1 MTYYVYCFRQI
12 SEINFSPL
20 HIIANFVIVAFIEGN
35 VSTLSQLSFPPLL
48 ENQKNNSWLQFSQQ
62 HPSVSDKL
70 SAERLALFKKALA
83 LSDFIL
89 RSALQAPELVIALF
103 NSERLLSSNTPDYKA
118 TLAEEIATCSTE
130 EQLHHSLRLF
140 RLVEMSYI
148 AVGDFL
154 LAIPLDESLKRLSLL
169 ADQLIIAAS
178 NWLSTY
184 CQNKWGVPVNHAG
197 ETQELLVYGMGKLG
211 GQELN
216 FSSDIDLIFVYPEAG
231 ETQGLRRSIDNQ
243 LFFTRLGQKL
253 ITALNQKTVDGFV
266 YRVDMRLR
274 PFGESGP
281 VVLSFNAMEN
291 YYQDQGRDWER
302 YAMLKARLIGEGKYH
317 GQLSNMLR
325 PFVYRRYIDFSV
337 IDSLRRMKA
346 MIAQEVRRKQLNNN
360 IKLGAGGIREVEFI
374 VQVFQ
379 MIRGGRISELQHRN
393 LLTVLPLLV
402 KHEEITAQSAQ
413 VLTDSYRFLRR
424 VENII
429 QALNDQ
435 QTQTLPDNDLD
446 QQRLITILADAHC
459 IDWPSFLTQLAFHM
473 QGVHQQFGEL
483 IGEESPN
490 RQAVDQYWTTLWD
503 SQWSDEESITWIENS
518 PQLQHETDGKQI
530 WQSDII
536 WQALRDFRREMIKCS
551 MGNRGRQVLD
561 KLIPTLLWHL
571 ANLKLTAQSLARVL
585 AVLTTVA
592 TRTAYLELLFENEG
606 ALKQLI
612 QLCRNSSWVA
622 EYIAK
627 YPILLDE
634 LIDPKLF
641 RQPPLLSSYVAELRE
656 TMLRVPEDDQEA
668 QMIALREFKQVKQLR
683 IAAADITGILPITKV
698 SDHLTALA
706 EAIVEEVANL
716 AWQQLSLRFGVPSNR
731 LASENKG
738 FAIIGYGKLGGI
750 ELGYSSDLDL
760 VYVHDANLEEMT
772 TGPKEIS
779 AGQFYLKLAQ
789 RMMHLFNT
797 RMSNGILYE
806 LDMRLRPS
814 GSAGLLMV
822 HIDTFAHY
830 QENDAWTWEHQAL
843 VRTRVIY
850 GHQSLAAR
858 FIDIKRQVLMKVRDK
873 TQLRE
878 DVINMRNKMRQHLDK
893 SSASEIDIKQGLGG
907 LVDIEFIVQYLV
919 LVHSA
924 QHPSLS
930 AHSDNIS
937 LLEYLA
943 NIGVITKQQQQTL
956 MNNYCKL
963 RDFGHRATLQNSAA
977 MIASTEFDAEYSEV
991 MTIVNKLY
999 Q

>member
-1 MTYYVYCFRQI
+1 VPN
-12 SEINFSPL
+12 SSHLPFSIL
-20 HIIANFVIVAFIEGN
+20 L
-35 VSTLSQLSFPPLL
+35 VSQQ
-48 ENQKNNSWLQFSQQ
+48 EKSWLKFSQQ
-62 HPSVSDKL
+62 YPSVTDSL
-70 SAERLALFKKALA
+70 PAERLTLFKKSLA

-89 RSALQAPELVIALF
+89 RSAIQAPELLVKLF
-103 NSERLLSSNTPDYKA
+103 NSEQLLSTDTPEYSVMLAKA
-118 TLAEEIATCSTE
+118 IEKCTTE
-130 EQLHHSLRLF
+130 EQLQKCLRLF
-140 RLVEMSYI
+140 RLEQMVHI

-154 LAIPLDESLKRLSLL
+154 LNISLDESLKRLSLL
-169 ADQLIIAAS
+169 ADSLVIAAN
-178 NWLSTY
+178 NWLSKF
-184 CQNKWGVPVNHAG
+184 CESKWGVPVNSVG
-197 ETQELLVYGMGKLG
+197 EAQSLLVYGMGKLG

-231 ETQGLRRSIDNQ
+231 ETQGFRRSIDNQ
-243 LFFTRLGQKL
+243 LFYTRLGQKL
-253 ITALNQKTVDGFV
+253 ITALNQQTADGFV

-281 VVLSFNAMEN
+281 LVLSFTAMEN

-379 MIRGGRISELQHRN
+379 MIRGGRDSDLQHRN
-393 LLTVLPLLV
+393 LLTVVPLLV
-402 KHEEITAQSAQ
+402 KHGELTPQSAR

-435 QTQTLPDNDLD
+435 QTQTLPDDELN
-446 QQRLITILADAHC
+446 QERLVTILADDNCTSWAT
-459 IDWPSFLTQLAFHM
+459 FLEHLFFHM
-473 QGVHQQFGEL
+473 KGVHQQFVEL

-503 SQWSDEESITWIENS
+503 SQWSDEESIAWIEQS
-518 PQLQHETDGKQI
+518 PQLLDKIDGVEFTHSETI
-530 WQSDII
+530 WL
-536 WQALRDFRREMIKCS
+536 ALRDFRREMIKRS
-551 MGNRGRQVLD
+551 MGSRGRQVLD
-561 KLIPTLLWHL
+561 KLIPTVLWHL
-571 ANLKLTAQSLARVL
+571 ADLKLTDQTLVRVL
-585 AVLTTVA
+585 GVLKTVA

-612 QLCRNSSWVA
+612 HLCRNSSWVA
-622 EYIAK
+622 EHIAK
-627 YPILLDE
+627 FPILLDE

-641 RQPPLLSSYVAELRE
+641 YQPPLLSSYVAELRE

-668 QMIALREFKQVKQLR
+668 QMITLRQFKQAKQLR

-706 EAIVEEVANL
+706 EALVEEVANL
-716 AWQQLSLRFGVPSNR
+716 AWQQMALRFGVPTSK
-731 LASENKG
+731 LESQDKG
-738 FAIIGYGKLGGI
+738 FAVIGYGKLGGI

-760 VYVHDANLEEMT
+760 VFVHNADVAEMT
-772 TGPKEIS
+772 TGEKSIS

-797 RMSNGILYE
+797 RMANGILYE

-814 GSAGLLMV
+814 GNAGLLMV

-830 QENDAWTWEHQAL
+830 QSTDAWTWEHQAL
-843 VRTRVIY
+843 VRTRIIY
-850 GHQSLAAR
+850 GHEGLAAR
-858 FIDIKRQVLMKVRDK
+858 FKEIKRDVLMRKRDK
-873 TQLRE
+873 ALLRE
-878 DVINMRNKMRQHLDK
+878 DVIKMRNKMREHLDK
-893 SSASEIDIKQGLGG
+893 STKSEVDIKQGRGG
-907 LVDIEFIVQYLV
+907 LVDIEFLVQYLV
-919 LVHSA
+919 LAHSA
-924 QHPSLS
+924 EHPKLS
-930 AHSDNIS
+930 DYSDNIN

-943 NIGVITKQQQQTL
+943 NIGLITAQQQHYL
-956 MNNYCKL
+956 VDNYCKL
-963 RDFGHRATLQNSAA
+963 RDLSHLATLKNSAA
-977 MIASTEFDAEYSEV
+977 MIPATKFSAEYSEV
-991 MTIVNKLY
+991 MELVEKLL

>member
-1 MTYYVYCFRQI
+1 M
-12 SEINFSPL
+12 
-20 HIIANFVIVAFIEGN
+20 
-35 VSTLSQLSFPPLL
+35 STSSSWSFPPLL
-48 ENQKNNSWLQFSQQ
+48 VNQQTKSWLQFSQQ
-62 HPSVSDKL
+62 YPNLTDSL
-70 SAERLALFKKALA
+70 SPERLELFKKALA

-89 RSALQAPELVIALF
+89 RSALQAPDLLIALF
-103 NSERLLSSNTPDYKA
+103 NSEQLLSAKTPEYKVM
-118 TLAEEIATCSTE
+118 LAEKVNKCSTE
-130 EQLHHSLRLF
+130 EQLQQCLRLF
-140 RLVEMSYI
+140 RLEQMVYI

-154 LAIPLDESLKRLSLL
+154 LDITLDESLKRLSSL
-169 ADQLIIAAS
+169 ADNLIIAAT
-178 NWLSTY
+178 NWLTTL
-184 CQNKWGVPVNHAG
+184 CQDKWGVPVNKAG
-197 ETQELLVYGMGKLG
+197 EKQSLLVYGMGKLG

-253 ITALNQKTVDGFV
+253 ITALNQQTADGFV

-281 VVLSFNAMEN
+281 LVLSFTAMEN

-379 MIRGGRISELQHRN
+379 MIRGGRDSNLQHRN

-402 KHEEITAQSAQ
+402 NHGELSQQSAQ

-435 QTQTLPDNDLD
+435 QTQTLPDDALN
-446 QQRLITILADAHC
+446 QQRLISILADDNCKDWTTFLAH
-459 IDWPSFLTQLAFHM
+459 IAAHM
-473 QGVHQQFGEL
+473 QGVHQQFSEL

-503 SQWSDEESITWIENS
+503 SQWSDEESIAWIAQS
-518 PQLQHETDGKQI
+518 PQLVDKADGAEFAH
-530 WQSDII
+530 SATL
-536 WQALRDFRREMIKCS
+536 WQALRDFRGEMLKRS
-551 MGNRGRQVLD
+551 MGSRGRQVLD
-561 KLIPTLLWHL
+561 KLIPTVLWHL
-571 ANLKLTAQSLARVL
+571 ADLKLTDQTLARVL
-585 AVLTTVA
+585 GVLTTVA

-612 QLCRNSSWVA
+612 HLCRNSSWIA
-622 EYIAK
+622 EHIAK
-627 YPILLDE
+627 FPILLDE

-641 RQPPLLSSYVAELRE
+641 HQPPLLSSYVAELRE

-668 QMIALREFKQVKQLR
+668 QMITLRQFKQVKQLR

-706 EAIVEEVANL
+706 EALVEEVANL
-716 AWQQLSLRFGVPSNR
+716 AWQQMSRRFGVPTSKLDGR
-731 LASENKG
+731 DKG
-738 FAIIGYGKLGGI
+738 FAVIGYGKLGGI

-760 VYVHDANLEEMT
+760 VFVHDADLAEMT
-772 TGPKEIS
+772 SGEKSIS

-789 RMMHLFNT
+789 RMMHLFHT
-797 RMSNGILYE
+797 RMANGILYE

-814 GSAGLLMV
+814 GNAGLLMV

-830 QENDAWTWEHQAL
+830 QGSEAWTWEHQAL
-843 VRTRVIY
+843 VRTRIIY
-850 GHQSLAAR
+850 GHEALAAK
-858 FIDIKRQVLMKVRDK
+858 FKAIKRDVLMRTRDK
-873 TQLRE
+873 TLLRE
-878 DVINMRNKMRQHLDK
+878 DVIKMRNKMRQHLDK
-893 SSASEIDIKQGLGG
+893 STKTAVDIKQGLGG
-907 LVDIEFIVQYLV
+907 LVDIEFLVQYLV
-919 LVHSA
+919 LAHCA
-924 QHPSLS
+924 QHPNLS
-930 AHSDNIS
+930 NYSDNIN
-937 LLEYLA
+937 LLKYLA
-943 NIGVITKQQQQTL
+943 SIAVITEHQQQAL
-956 MNNYCKL
+956 IDNYCKL
-963 RDFGHRATLQNSAA
+963 RDFSHHATLQNSAA
-977 MIASTEFDAEYSEV
+977 MISITEFEKSHSEV
-991 MTIVNKLY
+991 MVIVEQLL

>member
-1 MTYYVYCFRQI
+1 MSNSSYF
-12 SEINFSPL
+12 
-20 HIIANFVIVAFIEGN
+20 
-35 VSTLSQLSFPPLL
+35 SFPPVLVKQQ
-48 ENQKNNSWLQFSQQ
+48 NKSWLQFSQQ
-62 HPSVSDKL
+62 HVNISDKL
-70 SAERLALFKKALA
+70 SPERLVLFQQALT

-89 RSALQAPELVIALF
+89 RSALQAPELVVELF
-103 NSERLLSSNTPDYKA
+103 GSERLFCLDTPNYNVLLSEQLEPC
-118 TLAEEIATCSTE
+118 ETE
-130 EQLHHSLRLF
+130 DQLHHRLRLF
-140 RLVEMSYI
+140 RLVEMVHI
-148 AVGDFL
+148 ATSDFL
-154 LAIPLDESLKRLSLL
+154 LGMTLDESLKRLSLL
-169 ADQLIIAAS
+169 ADALIIVS
-178 NWLSTY
+178 TNWLSKL
-184 CQNKWGVPVNHAG
+184 CQNKWGTPVNSAG
-197 ETQELLVYGMGKLG
+197 EEQSLLVYGMGKLG

-231 ETQGLRRSIDNQ
+231 ETEGLRRSIDNQ

-253 ITALNQKTVDGFV
+253 ITALNQKTADGFV

-281 VVLSFNAMEN
+281 LVLSFNAMEN

-379 MIRGGRISELQHRN
+379 MIRGGRVSDLQHRN

-402 KHEEITAQSAQ
+402 KHGVIMQPSADI
-413 VLTDSYRFLRR
+413 LANSYRFLRR

-435 QTQTLPDNDLD
+435 QTQTLPDNELD
-446 QQRLITILADAHC
+446 QQRLLCVLADVNC
-459 IDWPSFLTQLAFHM
+459 PDWTCFMSHLAMHM
-473 QGVHQQFGEL
+473 QGVHQQFEEL

-490 RQAVDQYWTTLWD
+490 RQAIDQYWTTLWD
-503 SQWSDEESITWIENS
+503 SQWSDEESISWIEQS
-518 PQLQHETDGKQI
+518 PQLLDKKDGIQCWHSETI
-530 WQSDII
+530 WQS
-536 WQALRDFRREMIKCS
+536 LRDFRREMIKSS
-551 MGNRGRQVLD
+551 MGNRGRLVLD
-561 KLIPTLLWHL
+561 KLIPTVLWHL
-571 ANLKLTAQSLARVL
+571 ADLKLTDATLSRVL
-585 AVLTTVA
+585 TVLTTVA

-612 QLCRNSSWVA
+612 HLCRNSSWVA
-622 EYIAK
+622 EYIAR

-641 RQPPLLSSYVAELRE
+641 HQPPLLSSYVAELRE

-668 QMIALREFKQVKQLR
+668 QMIALRQYKQVKQLR

-706 EAIVEEVANL
+706 EAVVEEVANL
-716 AWQQLSLRFGVPSNR
+716 AWQQLSLRFGVPSSK
-731 LASENKG
+731 LDSQDKG

-760 VYVHDANLEEMT
+760 VYVHDANVAEVT

-797 RMSNGILYE
+797 RMANGILYE

-814 GSAGLLMV
+814 GNAGLLMV
-822 HIDTFAHY
+822 HIDTFGHY
-830 QENDAWTWEHQAL
+830 QESEAWTWEHQAL
-843 VRTRVIY
+843 VRARIIY
-850 GHQSLAAR
+850 GHEALASK
-858 FIDIKRQVLMKVRDK
+858 FTDIKCHVLMKARDK
-873 TQLRE
+873 SVLLT

-893 SSASEIDIKQGLGG
+893 STANEVDIKQGVGG
-907 LVDIEFIVQYLV
+907 LVDIEFLVQYLV
-919 LVHSA
+919 LAHCA
-924 QHPSLS
+924 EHPNLS
-930 AHSDNIS
+930 RHSDNIS

-943 NIGVITKQQQQTL
+943 SIAVITEHQQQTL
-956 MNNYCKL
+956 TTNYCEL
-963 RDFGHRATLQNSAA
+963 RDFGHHATLQNSAA
-977 MIASTEFDAEYSEV
+977 MISTAEFEAQHSQV
-991 MTIVNKLY
+991 MVIVEQLLTA
-999 Q
+999 QA

>member
-1 MTYYVYCFRQI
+1 
-12 SEINFSPL
+12 
-20 HIIANFVIVAFIEGN
+20 
-35 VSTLSQLSFPPLL
+35 VSHLSLSPLL
-48 ENQKNNSWLQFSQQ
+48 EAQQNNSWLQFSQQ
-62 HPSVSDKL
+62 HPKACANL
-70 SAERLALFKKALA
+70 APERLVLFQQALT

-89 RSALQAPELVIALF
+89 RSALQAPELLIELF
-103 NSERLLSSNTPDYKA
+103 NSEQLLATTTPDYSA
-118 TLAEEIATCSTE
+118 MLAIEVEKCSTE
-130 EQLHHSLRLF
+130 EQLQKCLRLF
-140 RLVEMSYI
+140 RLVQMVHI

-154 LAIPLDESLKRLSLL
+154 LNITLDESLKRLSLL
-169 ADQLIIAAS
+169 ADNLIIYAN
-178 NWLSTY
+178 NWLEKF
-184 CQNKWGVPVNHAG
+184 CQDKWGVPVNSAG
-197 ETQELLVYGMGKLG
+197 ERQNLLVYGMGKLG

-216 FSSDIDLIFVYPEAG
+216 FSSDIDLIFAYPEAG

-253 ITALNQKTVDGFV
+253 ITALNQQTADGFV

-281 VVLSFNAMEN
+281 LVLSFNAMEN

-346 MIAQEVRRKQLNNN
+346 MIAQEVRRKNLKNN

-379 MIRGGRISELQHRN
+379 MIRGGRVSDLQHRN

-402 KHEEITAQSAQ
+402 KHGEINQQSAQ
-413 VLTDSYRFLRR
+413 VLSNSYRFLRR

-435 QTQTLPDNDLD
+435 QTQTLPEDALD
-446 QQRLITILADAHC
+446 QHRLITILADSNC
-459 IDWPSFLTQLAFHM
+459 CNWPRFLAQLDFHM
-473 QGVHQQFGEL
+473 QGVHQQFCEL

-503 SQWSDEESITWIENS
+503 SQWSDEESIAWIEQS
-518 PQLQHETDGKQI
+518 PQLQQENDDNKLWHSESL
-530 WQSDII
+530 WQT
-536 WQALRDFRREMIKCS
+536 LRDFRREMIKSS

-561 KLIPTLLWHL
+561 KLVPTLLWHL
-571 ANLKLTAQSLARVL
+571 ADLKLADQTLARVL
-585 AVLTTVA
+585 GVLTTIA

-612 QLCRNSSWVA
+612 HLCHNSSWVA
-622 EYIAK
+622 EHIAK
-627 YPILLDE
+627 FPILLDE

-641 RQPPLLSSYVAELRE
+641 HQPPLLSSYLAELRE
-656 TMLRVPEDDQEA
+656 TMLRVPEEDQEA
-668 QMIALREFKQVKQLR
+668 QMITLRQYKQAKQLR

-716 AWQQLSLRFGVPSNR
+716 AWQQMALRFGVPCSK
-731 LASENKG
+731 LGGHDKG
-738 FAIIGYGKLGGI
+738 FAVIGYGKLGGI

-760 VYVHDANLEEMT
+760 VFVHDADLAEMT
-772 TGPKEIS
+772 TGAKSIS

-797 RMSNGILYE
+797 RMANGILYE

-814 GSAGLLMV
+814 GNAGLLMV

-830 QENDAWTWEHQAL
+830 QRNDAWTWEHQAL
-843 VRTRVIY
+843 VRARIIY
-850 GHQSLAAR
+850 GQPVLAER
-858 FIDIKRQVLMKVRDK
+858 FKAIKRDVLMRRRDK
-873 TQLRE
+873 SILCEEVTK
-878 DVINMRNKMRQHLDK
+878 MRNKMRQHLDK
-893 SSASEIDIKQGLGG
+893 SSASDVDIKQGRGG
-907 LVDIEFIVQYLV
+907 LVDIEFLVQYLV
-919 LVHSA
+919 LTHSA
-924 QHPSLS
+924 QHPNLS
-930 AHSDNIS
+930 DFSDNIN
-937 LLEYLA
+937 LLKYLA
-943 NIGVITKQQQQTL
+943 SIAVISEHQRQIL
-956 MNNYCKL
+956 VDNYCQL
-963 RDFGHRATLQNSAA
+963 RDFSHHATLQNSAA
-977 MIASTEFDAEYSEV
+977 MLPVIEFAAQHSQVTD
-991 MTIVNKLY
+991 IVEQLL

>member
-1 MTYYVYCFRQI
+1 M
-12 SEINFSPL
+12 
-20 HIIANFVIVAFIEGN
+20 
-35 VSTLSQLSFPPLL
+35 
-48 ENQKNNSWLQFSQQ
+48 
-62 HPSVSDKL
+62 
-70 SAERLALFKKALA
+70 
-83 LSDFIL
+83 
-89 RSALQAPELVIALF
+89 
-103 NSERLLSSNTPDYKA
+103 
-118 TLAEEIATCSTE
+118 
-130 EQLHHSLRLF
+130 
-140 RLVEMSYI
+140 
-148 AVGDFL
+148 
-154 LAIPLDESLKRLSLL
+154 
-169 ADQLIIAAS
+169 ADNLIIS
-178 NWLSTY
+178 TTNWLTTF
-184 CQNKWGVPVNHAG
+184 CEDKWGVPVNSQG
-197 ETQELLVYGMGKLG
+197 EAQSLLVYGMGKLG

-216 FSSDIDLIFVYPEAG
+216 FSSDIDLIFVYPESGAT
-231 ETQGLRRSIDNQ
+231 EGLRRSIDNQ

-253 ITALNQKTVDGFV
+253 ITALNQQTADGFV

-281 VVLSFNAMEN
+281 LVLSFNAMEN

-302 YAMLKARLIGEGKYH
+302 YAMLKARLIGQGEYH

-379 MIRGGRISELQHRN
+379 MIRGGRVSDLQHRN

-402 KHEEITAQSAQ
+402 KHGEIKQQSAEI
-413 VLTDSYRFLRR
+413 LTHSYRFLRR

-429 QALNDQ
+429 QALHDQ
-435 QTQTLPDNDLD
+435 QTQTLPDNELD
-446 QQRLITILADAHC
+446 QQRLVIILADANC
-459 IDWPSFLTQLAFHM
+459 VDWQSFLSHLAFHM

-503 SQWSDEESITWIENS
+503 SQWSDEESITWIEQS
-518 PQLQHETDGKQI
+518 PQLLDKIADIQNWNSETI
-530 WQSDII
+530 WLS
-536 WQALRDFRREMIKCS
+536 LRDFRREIIKSS

-561 KLIPTLLWHL
+561 KLLPTVLWHL
-571 ANLKLTAQSLARVL
+571 AELELSNETLARVL
-585 AVLTTVA
+585 KVLTTVA

-612 QLCRNSSWVA
+612 HLCRNSSWVA
-622 EYIAK
+622 EYIAM

-641 RQPPLLSSYVAELRE
+641 HQPPLLSSYVAELRE

-668 QMIALREFKQVKQLR
+668 QMVTLRQFKQVKQLR

-706 EAIVEEVANL
+706 EAVVEEVANL
-716 AWQQLSLRFGVPSNR
+716 AWQQLSQRFGVPCSK
-731 LASENKG
+731 LGSEDKG

-760 VYVHDANLEEMT
+760 VYVHNANLDEMT
-772 TGPKEIS
+772 TGAKEIS

-797 RMSNGILYE
+797 RMTNGILYE

-814 GSAGLLMV
+814 GNAGLLMV
-822 HIDTFAHY
+822 HIDTFGDY
-830 QENDAWTWEHQAL
+830 QEKEAWTWEHQAL
-843 VRTRVIY
+843 VRARVIY
-850 GHQSLAAR
+850 GDDAIATK
-858 FIDIKRQVLMKVRDK
+858 FTEIKRLVLMK
-873 TQLRE
+873 TRE
-878 DVINMRNKMRQHLDK
+878 QSVLLDDVINMRNKMRQHLDK
-893 SSASEIDIKQGLGG
+893 SSSSQIDIKQGLGG
-907 LVDIEFIVQYLV
+907 LVDIEFLVQYLV
-919 LVHSA
+919 LAHSA
-924 QHPSLS
+924 QHPNLS
-930 AHSDNIS
+930 DYSDNIN

-943 NIGVITKQQQQTL
+943 SIGVMTEYQQQTL
-956 MNNYCKL
+956 VNNYCEL
-963 RDFGHRATLQNSAA
+963 RDFGHHATLQNSAA
-977 MIASTEFDAEYSEV
+977 LIAPAEFEAQHSEV
-991 MTIVNKLY
+991 MVIVKQLLK
-999 Q
+999 

>member
-1 MTYYVYCFRQI
+1 MTYYVYFFRYI
-12 SEINFSPL
+12 NEINLLSNFNKYSFVIVTIIEDNVPNSSPLSFSPL
-20 HIIANFVIVAFIEGN
+20 
-35 VSTLSQLSFPPLL
+35 L
-48 ENQKNNSWLQFSQQ
+48 EEQKIKSWLQFSQQ
-62 HPSVSDKL
+62 FPNVTDSL
-70 SAERLALFKKALA
+70 SPERLTLFKNAIA

-89 RSALQAPELVIALF
+89 RSAVQAPTLIVALF
-103 NSERLLSSNTPDYKA
+103 NSEQLLTQQTPDYKSM
-118 TLAEEIATCSTE
+118 LLESVEQCQTE
-130 EQLHHSLRLF
+130 EQLQHYLRMF
-140 RLVEMSYI
+140 RLEQMVHI

-154 LAIPLDESLKRLSLL
+154 LDISLDESLKRLSAL
-169 ADQLIIAAS
+169 ADNLIIAAN
-178 NWLSTY
+178 NWLSIF
-184 CQNKWGVPVNHAG
+184 CQEKWGMPVNSAG
-197 ETQELLVYGMGKLG
+197 EPQRLLVYGMGKLG
-211 GQELN
+211 GKELN

-231 ETQGLRRSIDNQ
+231 ETQGVRRSIDNQ

-253 ITALNQKTVDGFV
+253 ITALHQQTADGFV

-281 VVLSFNAMEN
+281 LVLSFTAMEN

-302 YAMLKARLIGEGKYH
+302 YAMLKARLIGESDYH
-317 GQLSNMLR
+317 GQLSDMLR

-379 MIRGGRISELQHRN
+379 MIRGGRDKDLQHRN

-402 KHEEITAQSAQ
+402 THGELTPQSAQ
-413 VLTDSYRFLRR
+413 VLTHSYRFLRR

-435 QTQTLPDNDLD
+435 QTQTLPECELD
-446 QQRLITILADAHC
+446 QQRLVTILADSDC
-459 IDWPSFLTQLAFHM
+459 IDWPTFLAQLTFHM

-503 SQWSDEESITWIENS
+503 SQWSDEESIAWIEQS
-518 PQLQHETDGKQI
+518 PQLLDNTDGIRFKHSESL
-530 WQSDII
+530 WLT
-536 WQALRDFRREMIKCS
+536 LRDFRREMIKRS
-551 MGNRGRQVLD
+551 MGSRGRQILD
-561 KLIPTLLWHL
+561 KLIPTVLWHL
-571 ANLKLTAQSLARVL
+571 AELKLTDQTLARVL
-585 AVLTTVA
+585 GVLTTVA

-612 QLCRNSSWVA
+612 HLCRNSSWVA
-622 EYIAK
+622 EHIAK
-627 YPILLDE
+627 FPILLDE

-641 RQPPLLSSYVAELRE
+641 HQPPLLSSYAAELRE

-668 QMIALREFKQVKQLR
+668 QMITLRQFKQAKQLR

-706 EAIVEEVANL
+706 EALVEEVANL
-716 AWQQLSLRFGVPSNR
+716 AWQQMALRFGVPSSK
-731 LASENKG
+731 LDGQDKG
-738 FAIIGYGKLGGI
+738 FAVIGYGKLGGI

-760 VYVHDANLEEMT
+760 VFVHDADMAEMT
-772 TGPKEIS
+772 SGEKSIS

-797 RMSNGILYE
+797 RMANGILYE

-814 GSAGLLMV
+814 GNAGLLMV

-830 QENDAWTWEHQAL
+830 QNSDAWTWEHQAL
-843 VRTRVIY
+843 VRTRIIY
-850 GHQSLAAR
+850 GHDALALR
-858 FIDIKRQVLMKVRDK
+858 FKEIKREVLMRKRDK
-873 TQLRE
+873 ALLLE
-878 DVINMRNKMRQHLDK
+878 DVIKMRDKMRLHLDK
-893 SSASEIDIKQGLGG
+893 STSAEVDIKQGLGG
-907 LVDIEFIVQYLV
+907 LVDIEFLVQYLV
-919 LVHSA
+919 LAYSA
-924 QHPSLS
+924 EHPKLS
-930 AHSDNIS
+930 DYSDNIN

-943 NIGVITKQQQQTL
+943 SIDVITVQQQQAL
-956 MNNYCKL
+956 VDNYCKL
-963 RDFGHRATLQNSAA
+963 RDFSHQATLQNSPA
-977 MIASTEFDAEYSEV
+977 MISEAEFSAQHNQV
-991 MTIVNKLY
+991 MNIVKSLLH
-999 Q
+999 

>member
-1 MTYYVYCFRQI
+1 V
-12 SEINFSPL
+12 SNSSPL
-20 HIIANFVIVAFIEGN
+20 
-35 VSTLSQLSFPPLL
+35 SLSPLL
-48 ENQKNNSWLQFSQQ
+48 AAQQNKSWLQFSQQ
-62 HPSVSDKL
+62 HPI
-70 SAERLALFKKALA
+70 SAESFLPERLVLFKAA
-83 LSDFIL
+83 ISLSNFIL
-89 RSALQAPELVIALF
+89 RSAMQAPELLVELF
-103 NSERLLSSNTPDYKA
+103 NSEQLLTSKMPKYK
-118 TLAEEIATCSTE
+118 TMLAKEVEQCITE
-130 EQLHHSLRLF
+130 EQLHRCFRRF
-140 RLVEMSYI
+140 RLVQMVHI

-154 LAIPLDESLKRLSLL
+154 LGITLDESLKRLSLL
-169 ADQLIIAAS
+169 ADTLIIAAN
-178 NWLSTY
+178 NWLEKF
-184 CQNKWGVPVNHAG
+184 CQAKWGVPVNRAG
-197 ETQELLVYGMGKLG
+197 EVQSLLVYGMGKLG

-216 FSSDIDLIFVYPEAG
+216 FSSDIDLIFAYPESG

-253 ITALNQKTVDGFV
+253 ITALNQQTVDGFV

-281 VVLSFNAMEN
+281 LVLSFNAMEA

-302 YAMLKARLIGEGKYH
+302 YAMLKARLIGQGKYH

-346 MIAQEVRRKQLNNN
+346 MIAQEVRRKQLKQN

-379 MIRGGRISELQHRN
+379 MIRGGRVSDLQHRN

-402 KHEEITAQSAQ
+402 EYGEISQQSAQ
-413 VLTDSYRFLRR
+413 VLSDSYRFLRR

-435 QTQTLPDNDLD
+435 QTQTLPDSALD
-446 QQRLITILADAHC
+446 QQRILTILADSNC
-459 IDWPSFLTQLAFHM
+459 TDWPAFLEQLAFHM
-473 QGVHQQFGEL
+473 QGVHQQFDEL

-490 RQAVDQYWTTLWD
+490 RKAVDQYWTTLWD
-503 SQWSDEESITWIENS
+503 SQWSDEESIAWIENA
-518 PQLQHETDGKQI
+518 PQLLGTSDGIRFWQAEAI
-530 WQSDII
+530 WL
-536 WQALRDFRREMIKCS
+536 ALRDFRREMSNRS

-561 KLIPTLLWHL
+561 KLLPTLLWHF
-571 ANLKLTAQSLARVL
+571 ADMKLSDQTLARVL
-585 AVLTTVA
+585 SVLATIA

-612 QLCRNSSWVA
+612 HLCDNSSWVA
-622 EYIAK
+622 EHIAK
-627 YPILLDE
+627 FPILLDE

-641 RQPPLLSSYVAELRE
+641 HQPPLLSSYTAELRE
-656 TMLRVPEDDQEA
+656 VMLRVPEEDQEA
-668 QMIALREFKQVKQLR
+668 QMITLREFKQAKQLR

-716 AWQQLSLRFGVPSNR
+716 AWQQMALRFGVPSSK
-731 LASENKG
+731 LAGQDKG

-760 VYVHDANLEEMT
+760 VYVHDANLAEMT

-789 RMMHLFNT
+789 RMLHLFNT

-814 GSAGLLMV
+814 GNAGLLMV
-822 HIDTFAHY
+822 HIDTFGQY

-843 VRTRVIY
+843 VRARVIY
-850 GHQSLAAR
+850 GHQALVAR
-858 FIDIKRQVLMKVRDK
+858 FKEIKRQVLMKTRDK
-873 TQLRE
+873 TSLRE
-878 DVINMRNKMRQHLDK
+878 DVIKMRLKMRQHLDK
-893 SSASEIDIKQGLGG
+893 STASQTDIKQGRGG
-907 LVDIEFIVQYLV
+907 LVDIEFLVQYLV
-919 LVHSA
+919 LSHSA
-924 QHPSLS
+924 QHPNLS
-930 AHSDNIS
+930 DYSDNIN
-937 LLEYLA
+937 LLTYLA
-943 NIGVITKQQQQTL
+943 RIDVITEQQQQVL
-956 MNNYCKL
+956 IENYCQL
-963 RDFGHRATLQNSAA
+963 RDFGHHATLQNTAA
-977 MIASTEFDAEYSEV
+977 MISPAEFATDHSEV
-991 MTIVNKLY
+991 MVIVKQLL
-999 Q
+999 QADK